1 MTSARTVAQ
10 RLNNAF
16 VFVPPSPFSLDQY
29 RPLKG
34 TQLHAST
41 KLKENIPLPPFY
53 VSILQSFPSSSSLK
67 RKMDDRDQ
75 PPHTTASATKK
86 AKHPVTISPKAKQ
99 TQHASGEEYPNGF
112 IYCHQCNRKRDL
124 HGKLLYSPPPAPRHM
139 FTLYIVS
146 VQCTSLK
153 PRATAAGARERRC
166 LVKYCKSCLM
176 NHYGEDVNEI
186 KAQTR
191 NARTQSGHV
200 VGEGY
205 IFKRVSH

>member
-99 TQHASGEEYPNGF
+99 TQHASEEEYPNGF

-124 HGKLLYSPPPAPRHM
+124 QGKLLYSPPPPYVH
-139 FTLYIVS
+139 LVHS
-146 VQCTSLK
+146 QCSMHLTQ
-153 PRATAAGARERRC
+153 ATGDCRRC
-166 LVKYCKSCLM
+166 AGKALSCKILQILL
-176 NHYGEDVNEI
+176 NESLWG
-186 KAQTR
+186 R
-191 NARTQSGHV
+191 C
-200 VGEGY
+200 E
-205 IFKRVSH
+205 